1 MRLLLLSSS
10 LEKQKPIGKGELER
24 GGSSKAVVVR
34 ATWPFGFF
42 LLLFSRQPFVGL
54 GIRGFIGSE
63 RRGERR
69 RKMERRRGLPWPWL
83 EIQLRE
89 REGDRELSEL
99 PFLVSLLTPLQT
111 LHNDKKLNS
120 KEEDKDRHKQAHSH
134 RFR

>member
-10 LEKQKPIGKGELER
+10 LEKQKPIWKGGVRERGEFQGGGGKGHV
-24 GGSSKAVVVR
+24 AFWV
-34 ATWPFGFF
+34 FF
-42 LLLFSRQPFVGL
+42 LLFSRQPFVGL

>member
-10 LEKQKPIGKGELER
+10 LEKQKPIWKGGVRERGEFQGGGGKGHV
-24 GGSSKAVVVR
+24 AFWV
-34 ATWPFGFF
+34 F
-42 LLLFSRQPFVGL
+42 LLFSRQPFVGL